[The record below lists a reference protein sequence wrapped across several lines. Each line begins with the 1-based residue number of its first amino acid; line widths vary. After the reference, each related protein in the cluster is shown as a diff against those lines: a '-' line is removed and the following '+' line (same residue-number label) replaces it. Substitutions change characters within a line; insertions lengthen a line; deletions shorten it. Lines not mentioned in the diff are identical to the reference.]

1 MANVIKPLSFWVQKV
16 LPLVYDDSLSYYEVL
31 KKCVFKVNELVEKAN
46 SDTDV
51 MQEMVDAAVADSVNR
66 NVPDI
71 VFAQLQ
77 DMLDS
82 GVLYN
87 MIDSIT
93 TLETQNILA
102 QMLDTS
108 VIDYLETTD
117 DTPILTTGGEYIF
130 VSTHEKEVIGYTT
143 NPISYFYRYR
153 TDAIDKILSGK
164 KPLNMSFDGY
174 KSQPPVL
181 TLLHYS
187 DYHGD
192 NQELDWIYGD
202 WGSVVSECDAY
213 ICTGDL
219 VADRFS
225 DDFDYFADTSFMAAK
240 RTMLTIGNHDA
251 YYQSS
256 GYDQT
261 QIAPEAELYTK
272 FFAPT
277 IGYWGVQYQEGK
289 TYYYKDFASQE
300 IRLIVLDDMLLGA
313 DAYAQQVWLQN
324 TALQTSY
331 SVVIARHF
339 PIANPV
345 YIPTTFTA
353 VDIISPDGGG
363 GNVTGIEAIVQAF
376 IDNGGKFICYICGH
390 THRDIVSYSS
400 VYPSQISI
408 AVDAAS
414 REQCNQWSD
423 CMRYDNQ
430 ISRDLFNVI
439 QFDTSIHCIKL
450 IRCGCNYDNRVREK
464 NTLCID
470 YQTKTVL
477 YN

>member
-31 KKCVFKVNELVEKAN
+31 EKCVWKLNELIEQTN
-46 SDTDV
+46 NDRER
-51 MQEMVDAAVADSVNR
+51 MQELVDAAVDEAVSTK
-66 NVPDI
+66 VPDI
-71 VFAQLQ
+71 VFRELQ
-77 DMLDS
+77 EMIGT

-87 MIDSIT
+87 MINSIA

-102 QMLDTS
+102 EMFDTS
-108 VIDYLETTD
+108 VIDYLVTTD
-117 DTPILTTGGEYIF
+117 GTPILTTGGEYIF
-130 VSTHEKEVIGYTT
+130 VSTHEKEVIGFTS
-143 NPISYFYRYR
+143 NPTSYFYKYR
-153 TDAIDKILSGK
+153 TDAINKLLAGK

-192 NQELDWIYGD
+192 NEELDWIYGD
-202 WGSVVSECDAY
+202 WSSVVSECDAY

-219 VADRFS
+219 VTDRFS
-225 DDFDYFADTSFMAAK
+225 NTFDYFSNTSYMAAK
-240 RTMLTIGNHDA
+240 RTMLVIGNHDA
-251 YYQSS
+251 YYQQS
-256 GYDQT
+256 GYDGS
-261 QIAPEAELYTK
+261 QIAPESELFDKY
-272 FFAPT
+272 FAPT
-277 IGYWGVQYQEGK
+277 IQYWGVQYQTGK
-289 TYYYKDFASQE
+289 TYYYKDFESQQ
-300 IRLIVLDDMLLGA
+300 IRLIVLDEMLLGA

-324 TALQTSY
+324 TALQTTY

-339 PIANPV
+339 PVTNPA

-353 VDIISPDGGG
+353 LDIISPNGGG
-363 GNVTGIEAIVQAF
+363 GNVTGIEAIVQNF
-376 IDNGGKFICYICGH
+376 INNGGKFICYICGH
-390 THRDIVSYSS
+390 THRDIVSYSLD
-400 VYPSQISI
+400 YPTQISI

-414 REQCNQWSD
+414 RKQCNEWSD
-423 CMRYDNQ
+423 CMRYDDQ

-439 QFDTSIHCIKL
+439 QFDTSVHCIKM

-470 YQTKTVL
+470 YQTKEVL

>member
-31 KKCVFKVNELVEKAN
+31 EKCVRKLNELIEQTNNDKEQ
-46 SDTDV
+46 
-51 MQEMVDAAVADSVNR
+51 MQEMVDAAVANAVTTK
-66 NVPDI
+66 VPDI
-71 VFAQLQ
+71 VFKELQ
-77 DMLDS
+77 EMIGT

-87 MIDSIT
+87 MIDSIAT
-93 TLETQNILA
+93 RETQNILA
-102 QMLDTS
+102 EMLDTS

-117 DTPILTTGGEYIF
+117 GTPILTTGGEYIF
-130 VSTHEKEVIGYTT
+130 VSTHKKEVIGFTS
-143 NPISYFYRYR
+143 NPISYFYKYR
-153 TDAIDKILSGK
+153 TDAINKVLAGK
-164 KPLNMSFDGY
+164 KPLNLSFDGY

-213 ICTGDL
+213 ICTGDM
-219 VADRFS
+219 VTDRFANT
-225 DDFDYFADTSFMAAK
+225 FDYFANTGFMAAK

-256 GYDQT
+256 GYDAS
-261 QIAPEAELYTK
+261 QIAPEAELYEK

-277 IGYWGVQYQEGK
+277 IQYWNVQYQVGK
-289 TYYYKDFASQE
+289 TYYYKDFDRHK
-300 IRLIVLDDMLLGA
+300 IRLIVLDEMLLGA

-339 PIANPV
+339 PITNPA

-353 VDIISPDGGG
+353 LDIISPNGGG
-363 GNVTGIEAIVQAF
+363 GNVTGIEAIVQNF

-414 REQCNQWSD
+414 RKQCNEWSD
-423 CMRYDNQ
+423 CMRYDGQ

-439 QFDTSIHCIKL
+439 QFDTSTHCIKM

-470 YQTKTVL
+470 YHTKAVL